1 MFPPT
6 GRIISLL
13 WSGSWPSFRAPCY
26 CLHTSGLQGHGGK
39 ISWGVRSLLN
49 GASQCQQLTNKIKF
63 TRKFFSNLNNYKGAP
78 LDGHWLQLSC
88 KRDQHKP
95 LELWRKVPSLKGLFT
110 IFLFSVRSNILISNG
125 VWYSWFCPEGPINAS
140 NSKFLVFYFA
150 PRDLDSQRHMGPR
163 LAAQGTFTRSA
174 GDLDLR
180 RHRF

>member
-1 MFPPT
+1 MFSPT

-13 WSGSWPSFRAPCY
+13 WSGSWPSIRAPCY
-26 CLHTSGLQGHGGK
+26 CLQTSGLQGHGGK

-95 LELWRKVPSLKGLFT
+95 LELWRKVPSSIINNQRLWALWENMDIMRWKILKAIIT
-110 IFLFSVRSNILISNG
+110 IFPVLAKQGWSPLDQLARVLRPARLIWLN
-125 VWYSWFCPEGPINAS
+125 WT
-140 NSKFLVFYFA
+140 
-150 PRDLDSQRHMGPR
+150 Q
-163 LAAQGTFTRSA
+163 
-174 GDLDLR
+174 
-180 RHRF
+180 